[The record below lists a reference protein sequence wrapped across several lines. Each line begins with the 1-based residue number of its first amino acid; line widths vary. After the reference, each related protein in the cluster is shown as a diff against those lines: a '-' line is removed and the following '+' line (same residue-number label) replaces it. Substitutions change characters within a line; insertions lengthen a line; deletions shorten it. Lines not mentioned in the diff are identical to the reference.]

1 MRDLPILVLVDGGM
15 RQVPSQCQRRRI
27 TLDQEADESSLEQN
41 FGNIN
46 QCKGGEI

>member
-1 MRDLPILVLVDGGM
+1 MSAQEDH
-15 RQVPSQCQRRRI
+15 
-27 TLDQEADESSLEQN
+27 LDQEADESSLEQN